1 MQRNLPQNKEALLKS
16 YTTRLKED
24 IKSMLENFEVR
35 AGESLMKLVS
45 DIKQYLILNDFPS
58 VNEAIAQNS
67 KLFRTKQQECDQ
79 KLMSLRDDIAADLY
93 DLEDEYFTSIY
104 K

>member
-1 MQRNLPQNKEALLKS
+1 MFLSNIVPFTHLFSFLFGFL
-16 YTTRLKED
+16 
-24 IKSMLENFEVR
+24 VR

>member
-1 MQRNLPQNKEALLKS
+1 MYVILTD
-16 YTTRLKED
+16 YTIT
-24 IKSMLENFEVR
+24 VR
-35 AGESLMKLVS
+35 AGESLLKLVS

-58 VNEAIAQNS
+58 VNEAITSNS
-67 KLFRTKQQECDQ
+67 NLFRTKQQECDQ

-93 DLEDEYFTSIY
+93 DLEEEYFTSIY

>member
-1 MQRNLPQNKEALLKS
+1 MYGKLCIPKYLNKTSFYLFLS
-16 YTTRLKED
+16 
-24 IKSMLENFEVR
+24 VR